1 MRDTCEVLRFDNERE
16 REEGKKGIRY
26 GKSLREHQI
35 PYNMQMDVDRL
46 CLENA
51 VNRFMD
57 SGVAQDAFDVYFC
70 YLEMFVGEY
79 GKTQSMIELLSEFE
93 DNAGSLLMKHRDHY
107 SHSVYVFALGL
118 AIYETNAYYRQAYE
132 EFYFKRPEEGGA
144 SLPAILGACLIV
156 P

>member
-1 MRDTCEVLRFDNERE
+1 MSYRALGTKSPVKLNVERSELDLKTAALQFLRDTCEDLRFDNEKE
-16 REEGKKGIRY
+16 KEEGKKGIRY

-79 GKTQSMIELLSEFE
+79 GKT
-93 DNAGSLLMKHRDHY
+93 
-107 SHSVYVFALGL
+107 
-118 AIYETNAYYRQAYE
+118 
-132 EFYFKRPEEGGA
+132 
-144 SLPAILGACLIV
+144 
-156 P
+156 

>member
-1 MRDTCEVLRFDNERE
+1 MSYRALGTKSPVKLNVERSELDLKTAALQFLRDTCEDLRFDNEKE
-16 REEGKKGIRY
+16 KEEGKKGIRY

-107 SHSVYVFALGL
+107 SHSVYAFLIGL
-118 AIYETNAYYRQAYE
+118 R
-132 EFYFKRPEEGGA
+132 
-144 SLPAILGACLIV
+144 ACDL
-156 P
+156 